1 MAARWKPDQRGHAE
15 AARTDCRTFEAAGEG
30 EEMSMRIDR
39 LAAGALLALS
49 LAACSEASGP
59 PVPKPGDLTLKLS
72 LTTSTDDRAMVV
84 SISGPEAIGAIAS
97 ASPGYTVFGR
107 ANGTTA
113 KVAVFG
119 TLTSGALVKFAVPDV
134 NRVSEYTGSVAEV
147 SGPANELRNHLS
159 GYSVT
164 VAK

>member
-1 MAARWKPDQRGHAE
+1 
-15 AARTDCRTFEAAGEG
+15 
-30 EEMSMRIDR
+30 MSMRINR
-39 LAAGALLALS
+39 LAAGALLGLS
-49 LAACSEASGP
+49 LAACSESSGP

-72 LTTSTDDRAMVV
+72 LPSASDDRAMLV
-84 SISGPEAIGAIAS
+84 SISGPEAIGAITPAT
-97 ASPGYTVFGR
+97 PGYTVFGR

-119 TLTSGALVKFAVPDV
+119 TLTSGAAVKFAVPDI
-134 NRVSEYTGSVAEV
+134 NKASEYTGTVTEV
-147 SGPANELRNHLS
+147 SGPANELRNQLA

>member
-1 MAARWKPDQRGHAE
+1 MN
-15 AARTDCRTFEAAGEG
+15 
-30 EEMSMRIDR
+30 MRIDR
-39 LAAGALLALS
+39 LVAGALLGLS

-72 LTTSTDDRAMVV
+72 LPSSSDDRAMIV
-84 SISGPEAIGAIAS
+84 SISGPEAIGTIAS
-97 ASPGYTVFGR
+97 ASPSYTVFGR

-119 TLTSGALVKFAVPDV
+119 TLTSGAMVKFAVPDI
-134 NRVSEYTGSVAEV
+134 NRVAEYTGLVTEV
-147 SGPANELRNHLS
+147 SGPANELRSQLA

-164 VAK
+164 VGK